1 MEESS
6 NNNVVLSEEDYNIL
20 RNHVTPNPDNP
31 MSLAYELSRA
41 KVVKKDKVP
50 ADRVK
55 INSRVTI
62 EDQQSNVKTT
72 VTIVEP
78 ANADMK
84 QQKVSFLTPIGSAL
98 IGFKIGDEV
107 EWKMPVGIRKY
118 KILEVTNP

>member
-1 MEESS
+1 MAQS

-55 INSRVTI
+55 LNSTVII
-62 EDQQSNVKTT
+62 EDLQSKIKTT
-72 VTIVEP
+72 ITIVEP
-78 ANADMK
+78 AHADMK
-84 QQKVSFLTPIGSAL
+84 QQKISFLTPIGSAL

-107 EWKMPVGIRKY
+107 EWKMPVGIKKY

>member
-1 MEESS
+1 METK

-41 KVVKKDKVP
+41 EVVKKDKVP
-50 ADRVK
+50 TDRVR
-55 INSRVTI
+55 INSQVTI
-62 EDQQSNVKTT
+62 QDQQSKVKTT

-78 ANADMK
+78 AQADMK
-84 QQKVSFLTPIGSAL
+84 QQKISFLTPIGSAL

-107 EWKMPVGIRKY
+107 EWKMPVGVRTY
-118 KILEVTNP
+118 KILEVKNP

>member
-1 MEESS
+1 METS

-55 INSRVTI
+55 INSKVTI
-62 EDQQSNVKTT
+62 QDLQSKVKTT

-78 ANADMK
+78 AQADMK
-84 QQKVSFLTPIGSAL
+84 QQKISFLTPIGSAL
-98 IGFKIGDEV
+98 IGFKIDDEV
-107 EWKMPVGIRKY
+107 EWKMPVGVRTY

>member
-1 MEESS
+1 C
-6 NNNVVLSEEDYNIL
+6 VT
-20 RNHVTPNPDNP
+20 HVPDNP
-31 MSLAYELSRA
+31 MALADELSRA

>member
-1 MEESS
+1 MEES

-55 INSRVTI
+55 INSRVVI
-62 EDQQSNVKTT
+62 EDMATKVKTT
-72 VTIVEP
+72 VTLVEP

-84 QQKVSFLTPIGSAL
+84 QQKISFLTPIGAAV

-107 EWKMPVGIRKY
+107 EWKMPVGIKKY
-118 KILEVTNP
+118 KILEVTNPE

>member
-1 MEESS
+1 METS

-41 KVVKKDKVP
+41 EVVKKDKVP
-50 ADRVK
+50 ADRVR
-55 INSRVTI
+55 INSQVTI
-62 EDQQSNVKTT
+62 QDQQSKIKTT

-78 ANADMK
+78 AQADMK
-84 QQKVSFLTPIGSAL
+84 QQKISFLTPIGSAL

-107 EWKMPVGIRKY
+107 EWKMPVGVRTY

>member
-1 MEESS
+1 METS

-55 INSRVTI
+55 INSLVTI
-62 EDQQSNVKTT
+62 EDQESKVKTT

>member
-1 MEESS
+1 MKTS
-6 NNNVVLSEEDYNIL
+6 NNKVVLSEEDYSIL
-20 RNHVTPNPDNP
+20 RNHVTPNPNNP

-41 KVVKKDKVP
+41 EVVKKDKVP
-50 ADRVK
+50 ADRVR
-55 INSRVTI
+55 INSKVTI
-62 EDQQSNVKTT
+62 EDQQSKIKTT

-78 ANADMK
+78 DNADMK
-84 QQKVSFLTPIGSAL
+84 QQRISFLTPIGSAL

>member
-1 MEESS
+1 METS

-55 INSRVTI
+55 INSLVTI
-62 EDQQSNVKTT
+62 EDQQSKVKTT

>member
-1 MEESS
+1 METK

-41 KVVKKDKVP
+41 EVVKKDKVP
-50 ADRVK
+50 ADRVR
-55 INSRVTI
+55 INSQVTI
-62 EDQQSNVKTT
+62 QDQQSKVKTT

-78 ANADMK
+78 AQADMK
-84 QQKVSFLTPIGSAL
+84 QQKISFLTPIGSAL

-107 EWKMPVGIRKY
+107 EWKMPVGVRTY
-118 KILEVTNP
+118 KILEVKNP